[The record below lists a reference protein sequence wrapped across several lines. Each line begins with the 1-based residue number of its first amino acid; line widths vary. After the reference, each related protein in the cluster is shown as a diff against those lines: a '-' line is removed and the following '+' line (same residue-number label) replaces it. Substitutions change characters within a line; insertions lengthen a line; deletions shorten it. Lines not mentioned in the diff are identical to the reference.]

1 MSVGQSTPY
10 SKLHK
15 TKRGS
20 VNRPQSAAIMDS
32 DFSTGFKSDIEN
44 DSVAMAYKARL
55 HTLFAQIEKEFDLL
69 YQENQ
74 SCKCNSVSYK
84 MSCVNV
90 FWMLKTQDKTTK
102 F

>member
-84 MSCVNV
+84 VSCI
-90 FWMLKTQDKTTK
+90 LE
-102 F
+102 